1 MVCARIKKSSLKKI
15 RVNGNVPIT
24 MPNKSLRPKSASLLC
39 PSHNKKEGERSY
51 IESFGG
57 GLGLESFGG
66 GLRVDVM
73 VAMS

>member
-1 MVCARIKKSSLKKI
+1 MRDGVRISWASGGQPGQSVCLPR
-15 RVNGNVPIT
+15 
-24 MPNKSLRPKSASLLC
+24 

-51 IESFGG
+51 VESFGG